1 MAQLT
6 SNTTAF
12 IESQQYSQFILDNL
26 HDYLLPEGMY
36 RDVTDFGSGTTLN
49 IKTVGTVTLQDAAED
64 TPLNFTNIDTGTI
77 TLAITDYIGDAWKV
91 SDDLREDGS
100 QVDTLM
106 AMRAMESTRSLGEN
120 HETRFLAVADAAQ
133 DKTGGASGLNLVN
146 ARPHRWIAGGDG
158 VTTRTVALA
167 DFVNMK
173 LAFDK
178 ANAPAGGRIAIVD
191 PIVEATLN
199 TLISATTVVNNTP
212 QFQGVL
218 NEGFARDHR
227 FVRNIMGWDIYTSN
241 FLPSLAATE
250 TINGAAYALAGG
262 AGGDAVTAAVG
273 DKANLFMCVADD
285 SCKPVMHAWR
295 RAPQTEGW
303 RAEEERADKYQVTS
317 RFGFGVQRLDTLGV
331 ILTDSATY

>member
-1 MAQLT
+1 MAHLT
-6 SNTTAF
+6 ENTTAF

-77 TLAITDYIGDAWKV
+77 TLGITDYIGDAWKV
-91 SDDLREDGS
+91 TDDLREDGS

-120 HETRFLAVADAAQ
+120 HETRFLGTANAGQTAAD
-133 DKTGGASGLNLVN
+133 LNLVN
-146 ARPHRWIAGGDG
+146 NRPHRWIAGGDAA
-158 VTTRTVALA
+158 TTRNIVLA
-167 DFVNMK
+167 DFVSMK

-199 TLISATTVVNNTP
+199 TLISQTSVVNNTP

-241 FLPSLAATE
+241 FLPSLTATE
-250 TINGAAYALAGG
+250 AINGAAYDLAN
-262 AGGDAVTAAVG
+262 DTAEVG
-273 DKANLFMCVADD
+273 DKANIFMCVADD

-303 RAEEERADKYQVTS
+303 RDQEERADKYQVTS
-317 RFGFGVQRLDTLGV
+317 RFGFGVQRADTLGV

>member
-1 MAQLT
+1 MAHNT
-6 SNTTAF
+6 ANTTAF

-64 TPLNFTNIDTGTI
+64 TPLNFTNIDTGNI
-77 TLAITDYIGDAWKV
+77 TLSITDYIGDAWKV
-91 SDDLREDGS
+91 TDDLREDGS

-106 AMRAMESTRSLGEN
+106 AMRAMESTRALGEN
-120 HETRFLAVADAAQ
+120 HEGRFLSVANGGQTAAN
-133 DKTGGASGLNLVN
+133 LNLVN
-146 ARPHRWIAGGDG
+146 GRPHRFVAGGKSATSRNVVLG
-158 VTTRTVALA
+158 
-167 DFVNMK
+167 DFVAMK

-178 ANAPAGGRIAIVD
+178 ANAPASGRIAIVD

-199 TLISATTVVNNTP
+199 TLISSTSVVNNTP

-241 FLPSLAATE
+241 FLPSLTATE
-250 TINGAAYALAGG
+250 AINGAAYDLAN
-262 AGGDAVTAAVG
+262 DTAEVG
-273 DKANLFMCVADD
+273 DKANIFMCVADD

-303 RAEEERADKYQVTS
+303 RDQEERADKYQVTS
-317 RFGFGVQRLDTLGV
+317 RFGFGVQRADTLGV
-331 ILTDSATY
+331 LLTDEATY

>member
-1 MAQLT
+1 MAHNT
-6 SNTTAF
+6 ANTTAF

-64 TPLNFTNIDTGTI
+64 TPLNFTNIDTGNI
-77 TLAITDYIGDAWKV
+77 TLSITDYIGDAWKV
-91 SDDLREDGS
+91 TDDLREDGS

-106 AMRAMESTRSLGEN
+106 AMRAMESTRALGEN
-120 HETRFLAVADAAQ
+120 HEGRFLAVANGGQTAAN
-133 DKTGGASGLNLVN
+133 LNLVN
-146 ARPHRWIAGGDG
+146 GRPHRWVAGGSG
-158 VTTRTVALA
+158 AATRNVVLA
-167 DFVNMK
+167 DFVSMK

-178 ANAPAGGRIAIVD
+178 ANAPASGRIAIVD

-199 TLISATTVVNNTP
+199 TLISQTSVVNNTP

-241 FLPSLAATE
+241 FLPSLTATE
-250 TINGAAYALAGG
+250 AINGAAYDLAN
-262 AGGDAVTAAVG
+262 DTAEIG
-273 DKANLFMCVADD
+273 DKANIFMCVADD

-303 RAEEERADKYQVTS
+303 RDQEERADKYQVTS
-317 RFGFGVQRLDTLGV
+317 RFGFGVQRADTLGV
-331 ILTDSATY
+331 LLTDEATY

>member
-1 MAQLT
+1 MAHNT
-6 SNTTAF
+6 ANTTAF

-64 TPLNFTNIDTGTI
+64 TPLNFTNIDTGNI
-77 TLAITDYIGDAWKV
+77 TLSITDYIGDAWKV
-91 SDDLREDGS
+91 TDDLREDGS

-106 AMRAMESTRSLGEN
+106 AMRAMESTRALGEN
-120 HETRFLAVADAAQ
+120 HEGRFLAVANGGQTAAN
-133 DKTGGASGLNLVN
+133 LNLVN
-146 ARPHRWIAGGDG
+146 GRPHRFVAGGAG
-158 VTTRTVALA
+158 AATRNVVLA
-167 DFVNMK
+167 DFVSMK

-178 ANAPAGGRIAIVD
+178 ANAPASGRIAIVD

-199 TLISATTVVNNTP
+199 TLISSTSVVNNTP

-241 FLPSLAATE
+241 FLPSLTATE
-250 TINGAAYALAGG
+250 AINGAAYDLAN
-262 AGGDAVTAAVG
+262 DTAEVG
-273 DKANLFMCVADD
+273 DKANIFMCVADD

-303 RAEEERADKYQVTS
+303 RDQEERADKYQVTS
-317 RFGFGVQRLDTLGV
+317 RFGFGVQRADTLGV
-331 ILTDSATY
+331 LLTDEATY

>member
-1 MAQLT
+1 MAHNT
-6 SNTTAF
+6 ANTTAF

-64 TPLNFTNIDTGTI
+64 TPLNFTNIDTGNI
-77 TLAITDYIGDAWKV
+77 TLSITDYIGDAWKV
-91 SDDLREDGS
+91 TDDLREDGS

-106 AMRAMESTRSLGEN
+106 AMRAMESTRALGEN
-120 HETRFLAVADAAQ
+120 HEGRFLAVANGGQTAAN
-133 DKTGGASGLNLVN
+133 LNLVN
-146 ARPHRWIAGGDG
+146 NRPHRFVAGGAG
-158 VTTRTVALA
+158 AATRNVVLG
-167 DFVNMK
+167 DFVAMK

-178 ANAPAGGRIAIVD
+178 ANAPASGRIAIVD

-199 TLISATTVVNNTP
+199 TLISSTSVVNNTP

-241 FLPSLAATE
+241 FLPSLTATE
-250 TINGAAYALAGG
+250 AINGAAYDLAN
-262 AGGDAVTAAVG
+262 DTAEVG
-273 DKANLFMCVADD
+273 DKANIFMCVADD

-303 RAEEERADKYQVTS
+303 RDQEERAVKYQVTS
-317 RFGFGVQRLDTLGV
+317 RFGFGVQRADTLGV
-331 ILTDSATY
+331 LLTDEATY

>member
-1 MAQLT
+1 MAHNT
-6 SNTTAF
+6 ANTTAF

-64 TPLNFTNIDTGTI
+64 TPLNFTNIDTGNI

-91 SDDLREDGS
+91 TDDLREDGS

-106 AMRAMESTRSLGEN
+106 AMRAMESTRALGEN
-120 HETRFLAVADAAQ
+120 HEGRFLAVANGGQTAAN
-133 DKTGGASGLNLVN
+133 LNLVN
-146 ARPHRWIAGGDG
+146 GRPHRFVAGGSG
-158 VTTRTVALA
+158 AATRNVVLA
-167 DFVNMK
+167 DFVSMK

-178 ANAPAGGRIAIVD
+178 ANAPASGRIAIVD

-199 TLISATTVVNNTP
+199 SLISQTSVVNNTP

-241 FLPSLAATE
+241 FLPSLTATE
-250 TINGAAYALAGG
+250 TIDGSAYDLAN
-262 AGGDAVTAAVG
+262 DTAEIG
-273 DKANLFMCVADD
+273 DKANIFMCVADD

-303 RAEEERADKYQVTS
+303 RDQEERADKYQVTS
-317 RFGFGVQRLDTLGV
+317 RFGFGVQRADTLGV
-331 ILTDSATY
+331 LLTDEATY